1 MREQENLVTWLGK
14 QLDEEEKIAR
24 DAVYEEA
31 GSWRAEAGNGGC
43 SQIRDSRG
51 GVIVYGEG
59 SLYGEEAA
67 HIVRH
72 DPAFVLADIAA
83 KRQTLERCAEVF
95 KSASDHHAVE
105 SCDENDVV
113 LAEAVIGLLAS
124 AYVTRFGM

>member
-1 MREQENLVTWLGK
+1 MREQENLVAWLGK

-31 GSWRAEAGNGGC
+31 RSWRAETGNGGC

-59 SLYGEEAA
+59 SLYDEEAA

-72 DPAFVLADIAA
+72 DPASVLADIAA
-83 KRQTLERCAEVF
+83 KRQIIDRCAEVLR
-95 KSASDHHAVE
+95 SASDHHTVE
-105 SCDENDVV
+105 SCDEDDVV
-113 LAEAVIGLLAS
+113 LAEAVIGLLVS
-124 AYVTRFGM
+124 AYAPRSGM